1 MRASSYH
8 IPIQSSVYEKL
19 FVKVV
24 IIIKSI
30 FPKNENE
37 IELVRFIGR
46 FQYLSNKDVKY
57 FFNDTYYPKRI
68 AKLIRNNI
76 LRRYKKY
83 LVLAENGQYFMK
95 IIGQKASQLR
105 YDKKYTDRLKFISH
119 LAALYNKDTKIS
131 FTPSFEIKDKTAFT
145 ESSRKFIGI
154 LNIFGV
160 KYLTYHISE
169 EHTEKYIRAVIFDL
183 QKETNYKNILILVN
197 DIDRINLKDF
207 AFGFNSVIIS
217 NDTDEELEKLKYI
230 NQVNWPQIIQK
241 LYKNTVHI
249 SEYNSCDYT
258 NNKDKYI
265 STFYLLDAEKINRI
279 KVFLQS
285 NERKQ
290 ADIVCSQEIVN
301 LLGKE
306 LPLANYKL
314 INISDFIEKD
324 IKVYG

>member
-1 MRASSYH
+1 M
-8 IPIQSSVYEKL
+8 
-19 FVKVV
+19 V

-37 IELVRFIGR
+37 IELVKFIGR
-46 FQYLSNKDVKY
+46 FQYLSSKDVKY

-68 AKLIRNNI
+68 AKLIKNNI

-95 IIGQKASQLR
+95 ILGQKTTQLR

-119 LAALYNKDTKIS
+119 LAALYNKDTRIS
-131 FTPSFEIKDKTAFT
+131 FIPSFEIKDKTAFT

-169 EHTEKYIRAVIFDL
+169 EHTEKYIRSVIFDL
-183 QKETNYKNILILVN
+183 QKETMYKNILILIN
-197 DIDRINLKDF
+197 DINRLNLRDF

-217 NDTDEELEKLKYI
+217 NDTDEELENLKYI
-230 NQVNWPQIIQK
+230 HQVNWPKMIHK
-241 LYKNTVHI
+241 LYKDTVHI
-249 SEYNSCDYT
+249 SEYNFCDYT

-265 STFYLLDAEKINRI
+265 TTFYLLDIEKINKI
-279 KVFLQS
+279 DVFLKS
-285 NERKQ
+285 NSGKQ
-290 ADIVCSQEIVN
+290 VDIICGENIVKY
-301 LLGKE
+301 LGKE

-324 IKVYG
+324 IRVYD